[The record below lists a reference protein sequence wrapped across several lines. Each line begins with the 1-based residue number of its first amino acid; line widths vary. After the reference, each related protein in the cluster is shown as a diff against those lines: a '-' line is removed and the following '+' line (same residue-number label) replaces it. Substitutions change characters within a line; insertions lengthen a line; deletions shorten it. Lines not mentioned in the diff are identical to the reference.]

1 MLSSSRF
8 HNDLASIEIL
18 AKEIDSAA
26 DPAMRAKAAG
36 LIEAMM
42 ALHGAAL
49 ERMVEIARAN
59 PDTLARIIEDDLIA
73 SLLVLYDLH
82 PHDLETR
89 IKDAVAKLSTRGTK
103 VDVVSIANGEARLRL
118 RETSH
123 GCGSANVKQA
133 VEDAIY
139 QAAPDLTA
147 LLIEDAAPSSA
158 FVPIAALSNGH
169 LAPAKFGGS

>member
-1 MLSSSRF
+1 MHASSRF
-8 HNDLASIEIL
+8 HQNLASIETL

-26 DPAMRAKAAG
+26 DPAMRAKAAD

-49 ERMVEIARAN
+49 ERIIELARAD
-59 PDTLARIIEDDLIA
+59 PDTLARITQDDLIA

-82 PHDLETR
+82 PHSLETR
-89 IKDAVAKLSTRGTK
+89 VTDAAAKLSARGTK
-103 VDVVSIANGEARLRL
+103 VDVVAISHGEATLRL
-118 RETSH
+118 REPGH

-147 LLIEDAAPSSA
+147 LFIEEPAPSSA
-158 FVPIAALSNGH
+158 FVPIAALSLGR
-169 LAPAKFGGS
+169 